1 MFVPKE
7 PQDIFNTLRMCSRDP
22 YMKFSVQ
29 EIGIFEKMIEI
40 LKPVGPNEENEI

>member
-1 MFVPKE
+1 MFVPKDSN
-7 PQDIFNTLRMCSRDP
+7 DIFDAIKKCSHDP

-40 LKPVGPNEENEI
+40 LKPVDSNEEL